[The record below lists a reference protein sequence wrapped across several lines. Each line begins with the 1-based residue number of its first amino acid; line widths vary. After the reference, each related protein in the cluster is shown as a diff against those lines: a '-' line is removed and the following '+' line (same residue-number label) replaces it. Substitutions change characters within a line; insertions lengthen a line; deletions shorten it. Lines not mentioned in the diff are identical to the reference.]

1 MDLTTLSFNDYNT
14 EDVYNDKDSSAK
26 GLVTAYKRDNPNGSY
41 DDFFSKVNA
50 KWDTDNVKKA
60 AGELLP
66 KKSYKT
72 GGFSGMPTNVQNE
85 LNIGYK
91 GEPEQK
97 TTPEKVLD
105 TVLENSEKEEP
116 KKDKNTTTTPIS
128 EMDKR
133 FADQQEGIADYGE
146 NNEVARQK
154 EFSSDRWNQT
164 SENMR
169 RMGEEF
175 GNIDDKLVGQLPTFM
190 FRRYQ
195 NGDFGDPKSKDAKL
209 RLAHFMLNG
218 LQTQLR
224 RFSNGAAIAAGKSP
238 LYPNEMSDYEKYQS
252 TNLAKG
258 LENRWNKYNRETQAA
273 MDMAINQG
281 GKEEELKNAIATISA
296 NNRLASK
303 FNMMN
308 ESQKAYT
315 LNVMAKLGKEIS
327 NMNDK
332 DFVNT
337 LVGYVISGDTLS
349 WQELA
354 EILAARYGKD
364 AIKMIGSKVNNANEN
379 LGDNA
384 EEQTAGYSG
393 TGKSTEGYSVTLSDG
408 TVVNPG
414 RMLQSGE
421 YKEITK
427 IAKDLSGKYRRGE
440 ITEEQFRADYG
451 KLEELMKQHP
461 IANKFG
467 TIRPVDVMIKENNK
481 LKTNDITSKYT
492 ELQNNVKAGKVTPSQ
507 YEEEYKKLEE
517 QAKSIRLTDM
527 DIKGLIPKLS
537 KDKILKYAEKANKN
551 KKK

>member
-1 MDLTTLSFNDYNT
+1 MTFDEYNT
-14 EDVYNDKDSSAK
+14 DEYFNNKDSSADGLIKTAFDEGKSREEVENSLSPLWKEDKK
-26 GLVTAYKRDNPNGSY
+26 G
-41 DDFFSKVNA
+41 
-50 KWDTDNVKKA
+50 NVKKA
-60 AGELLP
+60 
-66 KKSYKT
+66 
-72 GGFSGMPTNVQNE
+72 
-85 LNIGYK
+85 
-91 GEPEQK
+91 
-97 TTPEKVLD
+97 LD
-105 TVLENSEKEEP
+105 TYYKPKTEDKPAKEKTVEEP
-116 KKDKNTTTTPIS
+116 KMEKANKDKNTTTTPIS

-133 FADQQEGIADYGE
+133 FADQQESIADYGE
-146 NNEVARQK
+146 NTENARQK
-154 EFSSDRWNQT
+154 ELSLDRWNQT

-169 RMGEEF
+169 KMGEEF

-190 FRRYQ
+190 LKRYA
-195 NGDFGDPKSKDAKL
+195 NGEFGDPKSPDAKL
-209 RLAHFMLNG
+209 RLAHFMING
-218 LQTQLR
+218 LESKLKGA
-224 RFSNGAAIAAGKSP
+224 SNAAMAAAGKSP
-238 LYPNEMSDYEKYQS
+238 MFSDVTSDYEKYQN

-281 GKEEELKNAIATISA
+281 GKEEELKNAIANISA

-384 EEQTAGYSG
+384 EEQTAGFSG
-393 TGKSTEGYSVTLSDG
+393 LNNNSDEYSVTLSDG

-427 IAKDLSGKYRRGE
+427 IADDLSGKYRRGE

-517 QAKSIRLTDM
+517 QAKSIGLTDM